1 MYHIDRGAWAEINLD
16 AVAHNV
22 QIAKSN
28 LDPHTKLCAVVKAD
42 AYGHGAVAV
51 AREAEKN
58 GADFLA
64 VALLQEGLE
73 LREAGIRLPILVLGS
88 LQPGAAN
95 VVVQFDISHA
105 VFDEERLYSGM
116 TSGTKRMSS
125 ARIVMVVFQRQYAL
139 WYQH

>member
-1 MYHIDRGAWAEINLD
+1 MLTDM
-16 AVAHNV
+16 
-22 QIAKSN
+22 
-28 LDPHTKLCAVVKAD
+28 
-42 AYGHGAVAV
+42 GAVAV

-105 VFDEERLYSGM
+105 VFDEERLYALNEAAV
-116 TSGTKRMSS
+116 KLNKK
-125 ARIVMVVFQRQYAL
+125 ARIHIAIDTGMHRIGVHVRDAGEFAAKAAGAA
-139 WYQH
+139 WH